1 MNRATSQFLGFCT
14 LLGLLFSG
22 LGFGLLGP
30 ALPFPAPWTAPGG
43 PGGRLR
49 LLSGP
54 ADDPAMGLAVR
65 NLLSELGAGWE
76 PVGPEGSAP
85 ADILVGE
92 ADSLPPELFTAFPSL
107 QPPAEAG
114 GYTIGR
120 AVLGGRLVLV
130 VAGRDRAG
138 LVYGVLRLAELLHLD
153 PTLRHRP
160 VYRRSS
166 PAFPLRL
173 VGPPLG
179 DQPVDPADALRWGF
193 NAVVVSPWTGAIDY
207 AALDPRLADFEPYRS
222 EAAWRGEQARRLREA
237 VQAAHA
243 YGLLAF
249 SPGDLPSLPES
260 VVRFYGPEVYEGGRL
275 CFDRPRTQE
284 LISFALTYA
293 LKEFHLDGAI
303 IRTGENYAAPPL
315 VGQPL
320 YLAWCAPGRPVP
332 ESLRALLRLE
342 TEVARATGKKLI
354 QRAWDLGADGFHASP
369 EVVRTVTAGLEPEPG
384 LMLSFKHTA
393 TDFWQYTGWNPNL
406 LNPPDPFPRVVEV
419 QGAREYEGKG
429 VFPSYVAPFLVAGA
443 AGEGNPLA
451 RARERGAVGLWL
463 WNVGGGWNGPVPKS
477 DLWLDLNAY
486 AVGRLAWDPSE
497 NPAGLARA
505 WARRHFSPAAAAEVS
520 GFVLASPELIRLML
534 YTRAYADRNG
544 PWTPNNLWVRDDE
557 VRGGHHLAPIY
568 AAARQAGAFAEA
580 VAEKEEARVRMR
592 MWADRLQRVLAAEN
606 SPAAQ
611 AVLASVR
618 YQESLFELLA
628 DYFTGMF
635 YFYRWLDTRPAGAEY
650 RALAEERLRAVADRL
665 EAHRQAAPPA
675 GTPFRDAGMTA
686 GVGQVLARLEASAP

>member
-1 MNRATSQFLGFCT
+1 MNRATSQFLGFCA

-22 LGFGLLGP
+22 LGFSLMGP
-30 ALPFPAPWTAPGG
+30 ALPAPWAAPAGS
-43 PGGRLR
+43 GGRIR

-54 ADDPAMGLAVR
+54 ADDPAVGLAVR
-65 NLLSELGAGWE
+65 TLLSELGAGWE
-76 PVGPEGSAP
+76 LAGSEGSAP
-85 ADILVGE
+85 ADILVGR
-92 ADSLPPELFTAFPSL
+92 ADQLPPELFGAFPSL
-107 QPPAEAG
+107 RPPADAG
-114 GYTIGR
+114 AYAIGR
-120 AVLGGRLVLV
+120 AALRGRPVLV

-138 LVYGVLRLAELLHLD
+138 VVYGTLRLAELLRLD

-160 VYRRSS
+160 VYQRSS
-166 PAFPLRL
+166 PAFSLRL

-193 NAVVVSPWTGAIDY
+193 NAVVVPPWTGAVDY
-207 AALDPRLADFEPYRS
+207 AALDPRLAGFEPYRS

-237 VQAAHA
+237 VQTAHA
-243 YGLLAF
+243 YGLMVF
-249 SPGDLPSLPES
+249 SPGDVPSLPES
-260 VVRFYGPEVYEGGRL
+260 VLKFYGPEVSEGGRP

-284 LISFALTYA
+284 LIRFALTYA
-293 LKEFHLDGAI
+293 LKEFDLDGVI

-315 VGQPL
+315 VGQPI
-320 YLAWCAPGRPVP
+320 YLAWCAPGRPIP
-332 ESLRALLRLE
+332 ESLRTLLRLE
-342 TEVARATGKKLI
+342 AEVVRATGKKLI
-354 QRAWDLGADGFHASP
+354 QRAWDLGAEGFHASP
-369 EVVRTVTAGLEPEPG
+369 EVARTVTAGLEPEAG
-384 LMLSFKHTA
+384 LIISFKHTT

-451 RARERGAVGLWL
+451 RARERGTVGLWL
-463 WNVGGGWNGPVPKS
+463 WNVGGGWNGPVPRS

-497 NPAGLARA
+497 NPVGLARA

-568 AAARQAGAFAEA
+568 AAVREAGAFAEA
-580 VAEKEEARVRMR
+580 VAEKEEARTRMR
-592 MWADRLQRVLAAEN
+592 AWAERLEGVLALES
-606 SPAAQ
+606 SPAARV
-611 AVLASVR
+611 ALASVR

-635 YFYRWLDTRPAGAEY
+635 YFYRWLDGGPAGAEY

-665 EAHRQAAPPA
+665 EAHRRAAAQA

-686 GVGQVLARLEASAP
+686 AVRAALARLEASAP